1 MMENILI
8 HLSCVEEDAVTFF
21 RMPASVSTE
30 TPTER
35 ELPYIKLNPRMTQY
49 AGSGRPRRFHQG
61 QAELGAG
68 RGEEH
73 VQDL

>member
-35 ELPYIKLNPRMTQY
+35 DLPYIKLNPRMTQY
-49 AGSGRPRRFHQG
+49 
-61 QAELGAG
+61 LT
-68 RGEEH
+68 
-73 VQDL
+73 